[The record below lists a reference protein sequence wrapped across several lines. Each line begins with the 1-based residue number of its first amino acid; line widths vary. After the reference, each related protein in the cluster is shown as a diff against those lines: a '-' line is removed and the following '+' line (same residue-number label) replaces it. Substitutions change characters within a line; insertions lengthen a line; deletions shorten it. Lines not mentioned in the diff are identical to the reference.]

1 MVCDDTNHGKKQ
13 QSAALSYF
21 VTLYAVDERGHRVSD
36 WGGSAPEGWGE
47 IAYVELRNPEG
58 DYSRK
63 HDRQARSWKEGI
75 TWWEGLAGTPKN
87 RKTETGSI
95 CYLFI
100 SASMVCR
107 ASSGVINCALV
118 WCLNHV
124 VCRLAYCRVW
134 VLICSTASGNDRVP
148 SITSNNSL

>member
-1 MVCDDTNHGKKQ
+1 MVCDDTNHVKKQ

-21 VTLYAVDERGHRVSD
+21 VRLYAVDERGHRVSD

-87 RKTETGSI
+87 WKTANRQNL
-95 CYLFI
+95 LFI
-100 SASMVCR
+100 YIGEY
-107 ASSGVINCALV
+107 GVQGFFGCYKLRLGLV
-118 WCLNHV
+118 LEPRCL
-124 VCRLAYCRVW
+124 
-134 VLICSTASGNDRVP
+134 
-148 SITSNNSL
+148 SLGILPGVGFDLFHSVG